1 MLFNFNACNETYKR
15 KAPLKMII
23 VIIKRGKRDKI
34 IILEIYFL
42 HKFYVIN
49 NKLINQACNNFP
61 ECPKITGIIFFS
73 TYFFPKLFKVQFQ
86 NQLKK
91 KEEKKKL
98 LQ

>member
-49 NKLINQACNNFP
+49 NKLIN
-61 ECPKITGIIFFS
+61 
-73 TYFFPKLFKVQFQ
+73 
-86 NQLKK
+86 
-91 KEEKKKL
+91 
-98 LQ
+98 